1 DPATVELDEIP
12 NIDKPEMVPIVW
24 AIRQVAWLYHNFLL
38 VSGTAPGARGPVH
51 PPIDRHGPPD
61 GRFTGQVG
69 TILLFEE
76 PMQPKAPRA
85 RVLLLQV
92 QHVFEK
98 WERQLVV
105 GMGDGASPVVL
116 KAFKPIALKG
126 RKDRIYV

>member
-1 DPATVELDEIP
+1 MRVFYA
-12 NIDKPEMVPIVW
+12 VW
-24 AIRQVAWLYHNFLL
+24 QVAELAAGYRY
-38 VSGTAPGARGPVH
+38 TT
-51 PPIDRHGPPD
+51 

-92 QHVFEK
+92 QHVFEQ

-126 RKDRIYV
+126 RNDRIYV